1 MRRVLVTI
9 AAWDLNTLMKIVS
22 RMAGVPARRQ
32 RAGTANSFEIL
43 NLPRIYWIR
52 LMVS

>member
-1 MRRVLVTI
+1 MRRVLFTI
-9 AAWDLNTLMKIVS
+9 AAWDLKALMKIVS
-22 RMAGVPARRQ
+22 RMLGVPARRQ
-32 RAGTANSFEIL
+32 RAGTANVFENL